1 MRFPFRFG
9 FGFRSGRAAR
19 RRPAR
24 TGRPTF
30 RSWQAA
36 ALGGTGV
43 TRLPSRGDGSLVL
56 VLAGEFDSATVAPLR
71 RALADAQATPAHRTI
86 IDVSGIVY
94 ADSGLLRLLVQAHH
108 RLPRFTVAGPFPP
121 QLRRLLEIS
130 GLAGILRFTPDV
142 EAALR
147 A

>member
-9 FGFRSGRAAR
+9 FRSARAAR
-19 RRPAR
+19 PRRGGRPASR
-24 TGRPTF
+24 C
-30 RSWQAA
+30 WQAA
-36 ALGGTGV
+36 VLGGTGV
-43 TRLPSRGDGSLVL
+43 TRLPSRGDGALVL
-56 VLAGEFDSATVAPLR
+56 VLAGEFDSGTVAPLR
-71 RALADAQATPAHRTI
+71 RALADAQAAPARLTI
-86 IDVSGIVY
+86 IDVSGIVH

-130 GLAGILRFTPDV
+130 GLAGILRCTPDV